1 MEPTD
6 AAATQTFRSQTE
18 LIMEVAVESAVSVLQ
33 QRLGQVGTDSE
44 ERRVRKICPAQMHLD
59 DHRFV

>member
-33 QRLGQVGTDSE
+33 QRLGQVGLDSE
-44 ERRVRKICPAQMHLD
+44 ERRVRKISPDQLHLD
-59 DHRFV
+59 DRRFV